1 LVNKVTKIMKKIALI
16 FLFFAL
22 ANSQAQTIDKA
33 KNIISLDFG
42 ILIIPGGTAL
52 GIGLNY
58 ERMLNDNISIRGGIN
73 IGVLAAGVSGDA
85 FANTGIGIPVT
96 VNFMTNNKNKFEVGI
111 GGGPRFGLYD
121 YVNKVD
127 LLPAVKLGYRY
138 QPDEKGMI
146 YRFGLDFPAN
156 FYLSTLGLGYHF

>member
-1 LVNKVTKIMKKIALI
+1 MKKIAII

-42 ILIIPGGTAL
+42 IIMFPGAAAV

-73 IGVLAAGVSGDA
+73 IGIMAAGNSGDA
-85 FANTGIGIPVT
+85 VASSGIGIPVT
-96 VNFMTNNKNKFEVGI
+96 INYMTSSKNKFEIGL
-111 GGGPRFGLYD
+111 GGGPRFDLSDNY
-121 YVNKVD
+121 NKIR

-146 YRFGLDFPAN
+146 YRVGLDFPAN
-156 FYLSTLGLGYHF
+156 LYLSTVGIGYHF